1 MNSTLKTTTFYR
13 LCRVWHGYL
22 SAAAFVWLV
31 FFSITGILL
40 NHPTWLRD
48 DRSTTVS
55 RQFRLQPY
63 ELASVTAK
71 VEPGPALVQV
81 LRGKLD
87 LKGQVDSSGV
97 AGQLL
102 LVRMRGASG
111 STELQMDL
119 QSGQG
124 IAAIESFP
132 IATLFKELHRGEKAS
147 PVWRAMI
154 DITGFALVATS
165 MLGLTIYLSLRFRL
179 RTTVLLVAGGLAA
192 MAAGV
197 MLIAN

>member
-1 MNSTLKTTTFYR
+1 MMTFYR

-22 SAAAFVWLV
+22 SAAAFVWLL

-48 DRSTTVS
+48 DKPVTVS

-63 ELASVTAK
+63 ELASLTAK
-71 VEPGPALVQV
+71 TEPGPAFVQAM
-81 LRGKLD
+81 RGKLG
-87 LKGQVDSSGV
+87 LKGQIDSSEV

-102 LVRMRGASG
+102 FVRMRGVSG
-111 STELQMDL
+111 SSDL
-119 QSGQG
+119 QLDLHTGQG
-124 IAAIESFP
+124 SAAVESFP
-132 IATLFKELHRGEKAS
+132 IPTLFKELHRGEKAG

-165 MLGLTIYLSLRFRL
+165 MMGLMIYLSLCFRL
-179 RTTVLLVAGGLAA
+179 RTALFLVAGGLAA
-192 MAAGV
+192 MAAGIV
-197 MLIAN
+197 LIAN

>member
-1 MNSTLKTTTFYR
+1 MTTFYR

-22 SAAAFVWLV
+22 SAAAFVWLL

-40 NHPTWLRD
+40 NHPTWLRQD
-48 DRSTTVS
+48 KPVIVS
-55 RQFRLQPY
+55 AKFHLQPD

-71 VEPGPALVQV
+71 AEPGPALVQV
-81 LRGKLD
+81 LRGKLG
-87 LKGQVDSSGV
+87 LKGQIDSSGV

-102 LVRMRGASG
+102 FVRMRGASG
-111 STELQMDL
+111 SSELQLDL

-124 IAAIESFP
+124 SAAIESFP
-132 IATLFKELHRGEKAS
+132 AATLFKELHRGENAG

-165 MLGLTIYLSLRFRL
+165 MLGLMIYLSMRFRL
-179 RTTVLLVAGGLAA
+179 RTALLVVAGGLAA
-192 MAAGV
+192 MVAGV
-197 MLIAN
+197 MLIAQ

>member
-1 MNSTLKTTTFYR
+1 MMMTFYR

-22 SAAAFVWLV
+22 SAIAFVWLL

-48 DRSTTVS
+48 DKPAALS
-55 RQFRLQPY
+55 RQFRLQPK
-63 ELASVTAK
+63 ELASVRGKA
-71 VEPGPALVQV
+71 EPGPALVQAM
-81 LRGKLD
+81 RGQLG
-87 LKGQVDSSGV
+87 LKGQVDSSAV

-102 LVRMRGASG
+102 FVRMRGASG
-111 STELQMDL
+111 SSELQLDL

-124 IAAIESFP
+124 RAVVESFGV
-132 IATLFKELHRGEKAS
+132 ATLFKELHRGEHAGRA
-147 PVWRAMI
+147 WRLII

-165 MLGLTIYLSLRFRL
+165 MLGLMIYLSMRFRL
-179 RTTVLLVAGGLAA
+179 RTAALLVAGGVAA

-197 MLIAN
+197 LLIAN

>member
-1 MNSTLKTTTFYR
+1 MTFYR
-13 LCRVWHGYL
+13 LCRVLHGYL
-22 SAAAFVWLV
+22 SAAAFVWLL

-48 DRSTTVS
+48 DKPVTVS

-71 VEPGPALVQV
+71 PEPGPAFVQAM
-81 LRGKLD
+81 RGKLG
-87 LKGQVDSSGV
+87 LKGQIDSSEV

-102 LVRMRGASG
+102 FVRTRGASG
-111 STELQMDL
+111 SSELQLDL
-119 QSGQG
+119 HTGQG
-124 IAAIESFP
+124 SAAIESFS
-132 IATLFKELHRGEKAS
+132 ISTLFKELHRGEKAG

-165 MLGLTIYLSLRFRL
+165 MMGLMIYLSLRFRL
-179 RTTVLLVAGGLAA
+179 RTALFLVTGGLAA
-192 MAAGV
+192 MVAGIV
-197 MLIAN
+197 LIVN

>member
-1 MNSTLKTTTFYR
+1 MMTFYR

-22 SAAAFVWLV
+22 SAAAFVWLL

-48 DRSTTVS
+48 DKPVTVS

-71 VEPGPALVQV
+71 MEPGPALVQAM
-81 LRGKLD
+81 RGKLG
-87 LKGQVDSSGV
+87 LKGQIDSSAV

-102 LVRMRGASG
+102 FVRMRGASG
-111 STELQMDL
+111 SSELQLDL
-119 QSGQG
+119 HTGQG
-124 IAAIESFP
+124 SAAIESFP
-132 IATLFKELHRGEKAS
+132 IPTLFKELHRGEHAGA
-147 PVWRAMI
+147 VWRAMI

-165 MLGLTIYLSLRFRL
+165 MMGLMIYLSLRFRL
-179 RTTVLLVAGGLAA
+179 RTALFLVAGGLAA

-197 MLIAN
+197 MLIVN

>member
-1 MNSTLKTTTFYR
+1 MMTFYR

-22 SAAAFVWLV
+22 SAAAFVWLL

-48 DRSTTVS
+48 DKPVTVS

-71 VEPGPALVQV
+71 TEPGPALVQAM
-81 LRGKLD
+81 RGKLG
-87 LKGQVDSSGV
+87 LKGQIDSSAI

-102 LVRMRGASG
+102 FVRMRGASG
-111 STELQMDL
+111 STELQLDL
-119 QSGQG
+119 HTGQVS
-124 IAAIESFP
+124 AAIESFP
-132 IATLFKELHRGEKAS
+132 IPTLFKELHRGENAG

-165 MLGLTIYLSLRFRL
+165 MLGLMIYLSMRFRL
-179 RTTVLLVAGGLAA
+179 RTAVFLVAGGLAA
-192 MAAGV
+192 MAGGV
-197 MLIAN
+197 MLIVN